1 MSSST
6 IPANSYV
13 ATNKNKALLQYIKNN
28 LLFETVQIIWAI
40 CNKVKLT
47 IKFYRSMRSAV
58 DRPPKIS
65 HKDALCL
72 DNKTRLIC

>member
-47 IKFYRSMRSAV
+47 IKFYRSMWSAADRS
-58 DRPPKIS
+58 PKIS
-65 HKDALCL
+65 HKNVLCL
-72 DNKTRLIC
+72 DNETRLIC

>member
-47 IKFYRSMRSAV
+47 IKFIEACGLRWTGH
-58 DRPPKIS
+58 PKYATKMLFDWTI
-65 HKDALCL
+65 KPV
-72 DNKTRLIC
+72 